1 MRHPPPS
8 LASALPVLAR
18 VASAVLGGYA
28 LTVLTAIALA
38 GVLPLSRADGVL
50 TGMLAAF
57 PLYAAAVMWVFA
69 AKSARLACLGMLG
82 AVVLAGAAAWV
93 AT

>member
-1 MRHPPPS
+1 MRHPPLS

-38 GVLPLSRADGVL
+38 GVLPLSLADGVL
-50 TGMLAAF
+50 TSMLAAF
-57 PLYAAAVMWVFA
+57 PLYAAAVMWAFA
-69 AKSARLACLGMLG
+69 AKSARHACLGMLG